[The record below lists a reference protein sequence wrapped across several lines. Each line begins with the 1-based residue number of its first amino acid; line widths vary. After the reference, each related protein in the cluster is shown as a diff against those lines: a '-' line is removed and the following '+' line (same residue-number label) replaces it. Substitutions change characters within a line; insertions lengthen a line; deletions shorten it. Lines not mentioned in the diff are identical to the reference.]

1 MAEERQSGDER
12 TEQPTPRRREEAR
25 REGQVARSAELS
37 SASVMLAGAVVL
49 AGVGGASL
57 GGLAVR
63 TLRESARALS
73 LGPAGGASAVQ
84 VLRGTV
90 THLTLAL
97 VPFAAVVIATA
108 VFVNAAQTG
117 GVIAFSRL
125 KPKFS
130 QVDPFAG
137 IRRMFSAESG
147 FQLLKSVVKLAA
159 LGLLTF
165 SVIRG
170 DWSELMS
177 LAQSSP
183 STTAVVVRTLLY
195 KLAVVVGLA
204 FLAVA
209 AVDYLFQR
217 SQMQKRL
224 RMSKQEVMRE
234 YRESEGD
241 PILKGRILSISRAR
255 ARQRM
260 LSGVPTADVV
270 VVNPVHIAVALRYDI
285 DEAPAPIVVA
295 MGERKL
301 AEKIKEIALAS
312 GVPIIENIP
321 VAHALKA
328 SARVGSPIPA
338 TLFGA
343 IAEILAFVYRSRT
356 LNAAGAAPWSRA

>member
-1 MAEERQSGDER
+1 MAEERQSSDER

-25 REGQVARSAELS
+25 REGQVARSSELS
-37 SASVMLAGAVVL
+37 GAAVTLAGA
-49 AGVGGASL
+49 VGGASL
-57 GGLAVR
+57 AGFAVR
-63 TLRESARALS
+63 TMRESSRALA
-73 LGPAGGASAVQ
+73 LGPAGAASAVQ
-84 VLRGTV
+84 ILRDTV
-90 THLTLAL
+90 TQLTLAL
-97 VPFAAVVIATA
+97 LPFAAVVVATGI
-108 VFVNAAQTG
+108 FVNAAQTG
-117 GVIAFSRL
+117 GVIAFARL

-130 QVDPFAG
+130 HVNPLAG
-137 IRRMFSAESG
+137 FRRLFSADG
-147 FQLLKSVVKLAA
+147 AFTLLKSVVKLAA
-159 LGLLTF
+159 LGFLTY

-183 STTAVVVRTLLY
+183 SATAVVVRTLLY

-204 FLAVA
+204 FLVVA
-209 AVDYLFQR
+209 GLDYMFQR
-217 SQMQKRL
+217 FQLQRRL
-224 RMSKQEVMRE
+224 RMSRQDVTRE

-241 PILKGRILSISRAR
+241 PILKARVLSIARAL

-285 DEAPAPIVVA
+285 EQASAPIVVA

-301 AEKIKEIALAS
+301 AERIKELALKA

-328 SARVGSPIPA
+328 SARVGQPIPPA
-338 TLFGA
+338 LFGA
-343 IAEILAFVYRSRT
+343 IAEILAFIYHRRTEMAGSWAPRSH
-356 LNAAGAAPWSRA
+356 A